1 MVLMNIT
8 RVARSPSPQ
17 NGKRKGFCITVIRVS
32 RKGGVTI
39 LAGPVLIGMR
49 FGEAL

>member
-8 RVARSPSPQ
+8 RAARSPSPQ